1 MRLFL
6 LIFGFLTTSEV
17 YLLAAEAG
25 MPQLDPTYW
34 ASQGFWLILIFTLL
48 YLALS
53 KLFIPKIKNSIDDRE
68 NRIKDDLDEAQ
79 KLKEVAETKLK
90 EYEISIENAKK
101 DVQKILFESKN
112 KLNSEIQN
120 KKKTFEKEIE
130 TEIENAE
137 KEIESFKKD
146 SLESISKIS
155 EEITSKI
162 IENISGEPMNQSSVK
177 ATVQESVKKN
187 IGKYLWQ

>member
-79 KLKEVAETKLK
+79 KLKEVAEAKLK
-90 EYEISIENAKK
+90 EYEISIENTKK

-112 KLNSEIQN
+112 KLNSDIQN

-187 IGKYLWQ
+187 IGKYL

>member
-6 LIFGFLTTSEV
+6 LIFGFLITSEV

-79 KLKEVAETKLK
+79 KLKEVAEEKLK

-112 KLNSEIQN
+112 KLNSDIQN

-177 ATVQESVKKN
+177 ATVQESVKRN
-187 IGKYLWQ
+187 IGKYL

>member
-79 KLKEVAETKLK
+79 KLKEVAEAKLK

-112 KLNSEIQN
+112 KLNIEIQN

-137 KEIESFKKD
+137 KEIESFKKE

-177 ATVQESVKKN
+177 ATVQESVKRN
-187 IGKYLWQ
+187 IGKYL

>member
-6 LIFGFLTTSEV
+6 LIFGFLITSEV

-112 KLNSEIQN
+112 KLNSEIQI

-187 IGKYLWQ
+187 IGKYL

>member
-79 KLKEVAETKLK
+79 KLKEVAEAKLK

-137 KEIESFKKD
+137 KEIESFKKE

-187 IGKYLWQ
+187 IGKYL

>member
-6 LIFGFLTTSEV
+6 LIFGFLITSEV

-79 KLKEVAETKLK
+79 KLKEVAEAKLK
-90 EYEISIENAKK
+90 EYEISIDNAKK

-112 KLNSEIQN
+112 KLNSDIQN

-187 IGKYLWQ
+187 IGKYL

>member
-6 LIFGFLTTSEV
+6 LIFGFLITSEV

-79 KLKEVAETKLK
+79 KLKEVAEEKLK

-120 KKKTFEKEIE
+120 KKKIFEKEIE

-187 IGKYLWQ
+187 IGKYL

>member
-6 LIFGFLTTSEV
+6 LIFGFLITSEV

-79 KLKEVAETKLK
+79 KLKEVAEEKLK

-112 KLNSEIQN
+112 KLNSEIQK
-120 KKKTFEKEIE
+120 KKKTFKKEIE
-130 TEIENAE
+130 TEIDNAE

-187 IGKYLWQ
+187 IGKYL